1 MRKFLSKTMLLAAL
15 TALFLAATAAAASIG
30 TGVVD
35 ADTLR
40 VRTEPSTDASTITYL
55 SDGTQVQVLEDLG
68 DWYQISWNG
77 YTGYVSAEFLLYTPA
92 GTVTSNAPAVRDV
105 TGRIGVLDSE
115 GVYFRAGP
123 SVADEVYDVMAD
135 GDEVVILTLADGWCQ
150 VDWEGQEGYIK
161 ADYLSVDGIPLVD
174 PQGLITGDVV
184 NLRSAPGTDSSV
196 LSKIY
201 GGSLVDIITLE
212 NGWYAVS
219 HNGTSGYIREDYLRI
234 YDESET
240 AGSAI
245 GGDIVET
252 ALSFLGTPY
261 VYGGASARGFDCSG
275 FTMYV
280 FSLHGYSLPH
290 SATSQW
296 NNSGT
301 YVERSDLQPGDLVL
315 FCDPSRS
322 NGKACS
328 HVGIYIGNNEFVHAS
343 SGSSGKYVRTNSLS
357 EDYYNGYYVGAKR
370 VA

>member
-150 VDWEGQEGYIK
+150 VTLTKGCPARGLPAWMVF
-161 ADYLSVDGIPLVD
+161 AASSLPVPLSPSSS
-174 PQGLITGDVV
+174 TVV
-184 NLRSAPGTDSSV
+184 SDSAIFLALRSAS
-196 LSKIY
+196 
-201 GGSLVDIITLE
+201 
-212 NGWYAVS
+212 
-219 HNGTSGYIREDYLRI
+219 
-234 YDESET
+234 
-240 AGSAI
+240 
-245 GGDIVET
+245 
-252 ALSFLGTPY
+252 
-261 VYGGASARGFDCSG
+261 
-275 FTMYV
+275 
-280 FSLHGYSLPH
+280 
-290 SATSQW
+290 
-296 NNSGT
+296 
-301 YVERSDLQPGDLVL
+301 
-315 FCDPSRS
+315 
-322 NGKACS
+322 
-328 HVGIYIGNNEFVHAS
+328 
-343 SGSSGKYVRTNSLS
+343 
-357 EDYYNGYYVGAKR
+357 
-370 VA
+370 